1 MNTSINQGSQFVS
14 GMLDA
19 DYRKALGLSQSSIKE
34 FLVSPAH
41 YLASTENVKEPTKAM
56 LLGSAFHAIMLQQ
69 NPKDFYAVK
78 LKVDG
83 RTKEGKAYNE
93 QFEQENA
100 GKIVI
105 DVTEEDTMVKMKESI
120 FSHAVAFNLLKEATH
135 REVAVFG
142 DYNFGDEHPSVRL
155 KGLVDLYNENNGVIC
170 DIKTCED
177 ASPSGFRKAIW
188 DRRYDIQNVHYNW
201 LLKNAGKPVS
211 DFVFICVEKE
221 APFAVGCYRISAE
234 SLFKSYEVWSN
245 AIADFCV
252 CQTTGNYPAYSD
264 NIEEIVL

>member
-1 MNTSINQGSQFVS
+1 MNNSINQSSQFVS

-34 FLVSPAH
+34 FLKSPAH
-41 YLASTENVKEPTKAM
+41 YLASTEKTSEPTKAM
-56 LLGSAFHAIMLQQ
+56 LFGSAFHAMMLQQ

-83 RTKEGKAYNE
+83 RTKEGKEYNLN
-93 QFEQENA
+93 FEQENA

-105 DVTEEDTMVKMKESI
+105 DVTEEATLTAMKESI
-120 FSHAVAFNLLKEATH
+120 FAHEVAFNLLKESTH
-135 REVAVFG
+135 KETAVFG
-142 DYNFGDEHPSVRL
+142 DYDFNQDNPVVRL

-170 DIKTCED
+170 DLKTCED
-177 ASPSGFRKAIW
+177 ASPHGFRKAIW
-188 DRRYDIQNVHYNW
+188 DRRYDIQVVHYSW

-221 APFAVGCYRISAE
+221 APYAVGCYRISVS
-234 SLFKSYEVWSN
+234 SLEKTFEVWNS

-252 CQTTGNYPAYSD
+252 CQETGNYPAYSD
-264 NIEEIVL
+264 SIEEIVL